1 MRIGID
7 GSNLREG
14 GGVTHLAALLNA
26 AHPNEHGIREVL
38 VWAGQNTLKAIPV
51 RHWLRR
57 MHETALD
64 RSLPARLYWQTVRL
78 PKLAKGMCDILFV
91 PGGNYRGR
99 YRPTVV
105 MCRNM
110 LPFKKAEM
118 RRYGFSWMF
127 VKLLLLRLSQSASY
141 RNAEGVIFL
150 NEHARSVVMGQK
162 KNFKGQWR
170 IIPHGIDKRFHLKP
184 RAQRPLNA
192 YSKVKPFRLLY
203 VSKLH
208 PYKHQWHVVEA
219 VTRLRREGISI
230 ELDLVGS
237 AYGSALRRLMKV
249 VKRVDRDYDFI
260 RYRGQVPY
268 DNLIQYYHRADGFVF
283 ASSCE
288 NMPNIILEAMA
299 AGLPIAC
306 SNREPMPEVLGDGGV
321 YFNPESAEEIA
332 EALKRLIMDSALR
345 ERCAQFAY
353 DRAQQYSWR
362 RCSQNTLDFLVQV
375 ANSG

>member
-1 MRIGID
+1 
-7 GSNLREG
+7 
-14 GGVTHLAALLNA
+14 
-26 AHPNEHGIREVL
+26 
-38 VWAGQNTLKAIPV
+38 
-51 RHWLRR
+51 
-57 MHETALD
+57 
-64 RSLPARLYWQTVRL
+64 
-78 PKLAKGMCDILFV
+78 
-91 PGGNYRGR
+91 
-99 YRPTVV
+99 
-105 MCRNM
+105 M

-127 VKLLLLRLSQSASY
+127 VKLLLLRFSQSASF

-170 IIPHGIDKRFHLKP
+170 IIPHGIDQRFHLKP
-184 RAQRPLNA
+184 RAQKPLNA

-203 VSKLH
+203 VSKVH

-219 VTRLRREGISI
+219 VTRLKREGIPI

-237 AYGSALRRLMKV
+237 AYRSALRRLSKV

-260 RYRGQVPY
+260 HYKGQVPY
-268 DNLIQYYHRADGFVF
+268 DNLVQYYHRADGFVF

-306 SNREPMPEVLGDGGV
+306 SNREPMPEVLGDGGI

-332 EALKRLIMDSALR
+332 EALERLIMDSALR
-345 ERCAQFAY
+345 ELCAQFAY
-353 DRAQQYSWR
+353 ERAKQYSWR
-362 RCSQNTLDFLVQV
+362 RCSRNTLDFLVQV